1 MVEQY
6 KNKYL
11 DEVNNLGKLLNPNFI
26 NLFHIDKL
34 NPDEKIYVFIDNG
47 KVYGFLHISKS
58 YETIDILNLIVDEK
72 QRNHGVASL
81 LMDNMISELDSEIK
95 KVMLEVKATNYEA
108 IKFYIRF
115 NFKTISIRKKYY
127 DGKDDAIIM
136 ERKIK

>member
-1 MVEQY
+1 
-6 KNKYL
+6 
-11 DEVNNLGKLLNPNFI
+11 
-26 NLFHIDKL
+26 L